1 MPHLFVNGT
10 DMDKQIQYIHIHAD
24 INFKRETFGTVRQRV
39 KMEELREK
47 LEALLSEYFD
57 YVESDITTNH
67 EYNLKM
73 NGG

>member
-10 DMDKQIQYIHIHAD
+10 DMNKQIQYVHIHAE
-24 INFKRETFGTVRQRV
+24 INFARETFGTVKQNA

-47 LEALLSEYFD
+47 LENVLTEYFD
-57 YVESDITTNH
+57 YVESDVATNH